1 MSTRRLLIAT
11 AIAVAA
17 CGGAQAADFPVNH
30 AVPDERLDSIRGGFD
45 MGSFQASLGLE
56 RTVMINGVEAIRQTV
71 NIPDV
76 AKITA
81 DQASAIQAF
90 TGTTFVA
97 NGATGAAI
105 GPQAPGLS
113 SVTLPTSAS
122 PGLVVQNALDNQAI
136 SATTKID
143 ASVNTSQMLQG
154 LRIDEAIRDS
164 TIQFRGN

>member
-1 MSTRRLLIAT
+1 MSTRRILIAT
-11 AIAVAA
+11 AIALAA
-17 CGGAQAADFPVNH
+17 CGGAHAADFPVNH
-30 AVPDERLDSIRGGFD
+30 AVPDERLDAIRGGFD

-76 AKITA
+76 TKITA
-81 DQASAIQAF
+81 DQATAMQAF
-90 TGTTFVA
+90 MGTTFVA
-97 NGATGAAI
+97 NGNTGAATSA
-105 GPQAPGLS
+105 QAPGLS
-113 SVTLPTSAS
+113 SVTLPTSVS

-154 LRIDEAIRDS
+154 LRIDEAIRDT